1 MATTPPNRMS
11 PGALMEHRRWED
23 IVSMVLGLVIMV
35 SPLFSFFGDTGGNAT
50 VTGMTALVG
59 AAIIVLSGLEQ
70 LWLRRWE
77 EILLFIAGIWM
88 VIQPFVLNYGGTL
101 RTWHIVLGGVVALLA
116 LLEIWQD
123 RNRALEA

>member
-1 MATTPPNRMS
+1 MA
-11 PGALMEHRRWED
+11 
-23 IVSMVLGLVIMV
+23 LGLVIMV
-35 SPLFSFFGDTGGNAT
+35 SPLFSFFGDTGGNTT
-50 VTGMTALVG
+50 VTGLTALVG

-101 RTWHIVLGGVVALLA
+101 RIWHIVLGGVVALLA